1 MRGVSNS
8 EFEFKLEL
16 TPQQLARLASH
27 PALANLATG
36 QPAISTVRSIYFDTP
51 DHRLRAQG
59 ISLRLRSIGDKW
71 VQAVQATNGPA
82 TGVDDVDAEVEHP
95 EPSIGQIKDT
105 RLRRVIQKAVST
117 STLEPQFETIVTRTI
132 HKLHSERGHLELAL
146 EDGVVR
152 AGNAEGKLCEAE
164 LELKEGSPEYLLE
177 TASAL
182 FSQEA
187 VKPSETSAAER
198 GYDLLLGRR
207 DKTVAPLKAKI
218 PVLEGGETCAQALL
232 LFAEAAAEQIVRNR
246 RALLETDDPE
256 SAHQLR
262 IGLRRLR
269 SAIRA
274 FRTLSESPAA
284 REIERLARE
293 LGRSVGP
300 LRNADVFIDG
310 VLAPLA
316 GTKKGEP
323 GFAQLRTALEAHRAA
338 MREQVRIVLISDQ
351 WTRLQIHLALW
362 PKTIAGDKALQTP
375 VRAYATK
382 SLTKHWKKVSKRAV
396 EIDDLTTEG
405 RHDMRKVLKGFR
417 YTCEFFGSLYPPRK
431 VGPFIKDLKRLQ
443 DVFGYLN
450 DVATAGELNRICHE
464 RCSNSLEAQR
474 AVGFVLGWHEA
485 RATAAWDHVLEA
497 WDQLEGRK
505 PFWK

>member
-1 MRGVSNS
+1 MRSVSNP

-16 TPQQLARLASH
+16 TPQQMARLASH

-36 QPAISTVRSIYFDTP
+36 QPTVSTVRSIYFDTP

-71 VQAVQATNGPA
+71 VQAVQSSNGRGSG
-82 TGVDDVDAEVEHP
+82 TGDSNAEIDHP
-95 EPSIGQIKDT
+95 EPSIGQIKDGK
-105 RLRRVIQKAVST
+105 LRRMIRKAVST

-132 HKLHSERGHLELAL
+132 HNLHSEKGHLELAL

-164 LELKEGSPEYLLE
+164 LGLKEGPPDCLLE

-182 FSQEA
+182 FAQEA
-187 VKPSETSAAER
+187 VKPSQTSEVER

-207 DKTVAPLKAKI
+207 DKTVTPLKAQI
-218 PVLEGGETCAQALL
+218 PVLRGDETCAQALF
-232 LFAEAAAEQIVRNR
+232 LFTDAAAEQIVRNR

-274 FRTLSESPAA
+274 FRALGDSPAA
-284 REIERLARE
+284 CEMELLART

-310 VLAPLA
+310 VLAPVA

-323 GFAQLRTALEAHRAA
+323 GFAKLRSALEAHRAA
-338 MREQVRIVLISDQ
+338 MREQVRVVLNGEQ
-351 WTRLQIHLALW
+351 WTKLQIHLALW
-362 PKTIAGDKALQTP
+362 PRTIWTDRSLQVP
-375 VRAYATK
+375 VRAFATK
-382 SLTKHWKKVSKRAV
+382 TLTKTWKKVAKRAV
-396 EIDDLTTEG
+396 EIDDLTIEG

-450 DVATAGELNRICHE
+450 DVATAGELNGICHE
-464 RCSNSLEAQR
+464 RCRKSLAAQR
-474 AVGFVLGWHEA
+474 AVGFVLGWHDA
-485 RATAAWDHVLEA
+485 RASAAWDHVLEA
-497 WDQLEGRK
+497 WDRLESRK
-505 PFWK
+505 HFWK